1 MVIFSIT
8 DFLYF
13 FTLYSPKFVTK
24 ETLMPKETKTN
35 AMRFLEQHKI
45 PYRLY
50 TYICEH
56 FTDGVSVAQQLGQP
70 PERTFKTLI
79 TQGRG
84 RGFYVFVIPVA
95 EELDVKKAARTVQE
109 KSLHL
114 LPVKD
119 ILSVTGY
126 IRGGCT
132 PIGMKKSYPTYLH
145 ESCLNFDTIFV
156 SGGRVGTQIELS
168 PQALLQACGGQTA
181 DLTVSSAP

>member
-1 MVIFSIT
+1 
-8 DFLYF
+8 
-13 FTLYSPKFVTK
+13 
-24 ETLMPKETKTN
+24 MPKETKTN

-114 LPVKD
+114 LPVKN
-119 ILSVTGY
+119 IFFSGQKEKRIVLIINQGKISR
-126 IRGGCT
+126 I
-132 PIGMKKSYPTYLH
+132 
-145 ESCLNFDTIFV
+145 CLERSKT
-156 SGGRVGTQIELS
+156 
-168 PQALLQACGGQTA
+168 
-181 DLTVSSAP
+181 